1 MRARLGSQDGF
12 VLASSMMIML
22 IVLLFTVSVTKVVV
36 ASLNEDQRDRS
47 SAQAFQLAD
56 SAVDEVVWHMN
67 RQLVSDEVKSLAS
80 AGAGTAVPSGT
91 VATNACL
98 TLTGSVYALNVL
110 TADTTSHF
118 CPSISLPNLAGGE
131 SVTCYVGLQFNVSLV
146 PLSLLQ
152 RTVVCQGNVG
162 GAKRR
167 IKATMSLSVSGGNPT
182 KLWRRASWVE
192 CTADFTS
199 TLNPAAGCPT

>member
-1 MRARLGSQDGF
+1 MRARLRSNDGF
-12 VLASSMMIML
+12 VLASAVMIML
-22 IVLLFTVSVTKVVV
+22 IVLIFTATVTKVVV
-36 ASLNEDQRDRS
+36 ASLSEDRHDRS
-47 SAQAFQLAD
+47 SAEAFQLAD

-67 RQLVSDEVKSLAS
+67 RQLVSDEVRSLV
-80 AGAGTAVPSGT
+80 GITSGT

-118 CPSISLPNLAGGE
+118 CPSISLPNLGSGE
-131 SVTCYVGLQFNVSLV
+131 SVTCYVGLRFNVSLI

-152 RTVVCQGNVG
+152 RQVVCQGDVG

-167 IKATMSLSVSGGNPT
+167 IMATMSLSINAGNPT
-182 KLWRRASWVE
+182 KLWRRAAWVE
-192 CTADFTS
+192 CSSEFTS
-199 TLNPAAGCPT
+199 ALNPAAGCPT